1 MQGGGS
7 CGPSQYAVMMDDSK
21 SASCHA
27 SQAEAMAEMKRM
39 AMAKTVDFTGT
50 VTVAKTTDE
59 KRQTFGWAS
68 IAVKSD
74 GSQLVDT
81 DGDIIE
87 PEDLEDMAYRHVLE
101 FRAAGVDHD
110 GEPPVGQLI
119 ESMVFTP
126 EKAKALGIPDG
137 VLPKAGWWIGVEW
150 PDTDQGRAIYSA
162 AKSGEKAWWSIE
174 GTFETEDIP

>member
-1 MQGGGS
+1 
-7 CGPSQYAVMMDDSK
+7 
-21 SASCHA
+21 
-27 SQAEAMAEMKRM
+27 MAE
-39 AMAKTVDFTGT
+39 TVDFTGT
-50 VTVAKTTDE
+50 VSVAKAVDE

-87 PEDLEDMAYRHVLE
+87 PEDLEDMAYRHVRE
-101 FRAAGVDHD
+101 FRAAGIDHD
-110 GEPPVGQLI
+110 KGDTPGELI

-137 VLPKAGWWIGVEW
+137 VLPKAGWWIGYSW
-150 PDTDQGRAIYSA
+150 PDTEQGRAIYES
-162 AKSGEKAWWSIE
+162 AKSGKRGWFSVE
-174 GTFETEDIP
+174 GTFEVEEVAT